1 MKPGRLELVLYTILI
16 ITFTL
21 GIYWGFA
28 DQQFFTDRYMM
39 EDGEIEYATVIL
51 LLSSCILVATR
62 WIRLYKKRSL
72 KFSIVCWSVLLA
84 FLFVAGEE
92 ISWGQRI
99 FGIETTE
106 YFMEHNAQGETNL
119 HNLVVG
125 EVKINKLIFGVT
137 LTTIILIYLI
147 VIPILYQKSNAI
159 KNLIDK
165 WYIPVPRP
173 RHSISYLAIT
183 LIIML
188 IPASKKWELLEFG
201 SVLIFFLILWVPVNY
216 QIWEES

>member
-1 MKPGRLELVLYTILI
+1 MKPDRLELVLYALLVV
-16 ITFTL
+16 TFIL

-28 DQQFFTDRYMM
+28 DRQFFTDRYMM

-51 LLSSCILVATR
+51 LLSSCVLVATR
-62 WIRLYKKRSL
+62 WIKLYKQRSL
-72 KFSIVCWSVLLA
+72 KFSIVCWSVIFA
-84 FLFVAGEE
+84 FFFVAGEE

-125 EVKINKLIFGVT
+125 DVKINKLIFGVT
-137 LTTIILIYLI
+137 LTTLILIYLI
-147 VIPILYQKSNAI
+147 VVPILYQKSASI
-159 KNLIDK
+159 KILIDQ
-165 WYIPVPRP
+165 WYIPVPRL
-173 RHSISYLAIT
+173 RHSLSYLAIT
-183 LIIML
+183 FIILL

-201 SVLIFFLILWVPVNY
+201 SVLIFFLILWIPANN
-216 QIWEES
+216 QIWKES